1 MNATYYKYEV
11 LRIFRNRQ
19 NFMFSMILPVILYV
33 FIAGENRHEKIGAL
47 SLPTYFMAGL
57 IAFGGMGAT
66 MSGGARIAMEREL
79 GWTRQLR
86 ISPLS
91 ARSYFRGK
99 IMGCYITAACTIA
112 LLYVAGL
119 SLGVRMPVDRWLEMT
134 ALILISLIPF
144 AAVGIMLGHLVKADT
159 MGPIMGGGMSLLS
172 IFGGAFGPI
181 GGDNSLLRNIS
192 KFIPSYWSVQ
202 AGHVAIGGDAWGVR
216 GWVTVAAWSAL
227 FIYGATWAYRR
238 DTGKA

>member
-1 MNATYYKYEV
+1 MNTTYYKYEV

-19 NFMFSMILPVILYV
+19 NFVFSLILPTILYL
-33 FIAGENRHEKIGAL
+33 FIAGENRHEHYGEL

-66 MSGGARIAMEREL
+66 VSGGARIAVEREL

-86 ISPLS
+86 ISPLTPR
-91 ARSYFRGK
+91 AYFRGK
-99 IMGCYITAACTIA
+99 LMGSYITACCTIA
-112 LLYVAGL
+112 LLYLSGL
-119 SLGVRMPVDRWLEMT
+119 ILGVRMPIGRWVEMT
-134 ALILISLIPF
+134 LLILISLIPF
-144 AAVGIMLGHLVKADT
+144 AAVGIMLGHLVKSDA

-181 GGDNSLLRNIS
+181 GGDNSLIRNIS
-192 KFIPSYWSVQ
+192 KFIPSYWTVQ
-202 AGHVAIGGDAWGVR
+202 AGHVAIGANAWGVR

-227 FIYGATWAYRR
+227 FIGGAIWAYRR

>member
-1 MNATYYKYEV
+1 MNTTYYKYEI

-19 NFMFSMILPVILYV
+19 NFIFSLVLPTILYL
-33 FIAGENRHEKIGAL
+33 FIAGESGNGKYGN
-47 SLPTYFMAGL
+47 LPIATYLMAGL

-66 MSGGARIAMEREL
+66 VSGGARIAVEREL

-91 ARSYFRGK
+91 PRDYFRGK
-99 IMGCYITAACTIA
+99 ILGSYITASCTVA
-112 LLYVAGL
+112 LLYISGVI
-119 SLGVRMPVDRWLEMT
+119 LGVRMPIERWVEMT
-134 ALILISLIPF
+134 VLILISLIPF
-144 AAVGIMLGHLVKADT
+144 AAVGIMLGHLVKSDA

-181 GGDNSLLRNIS
+181 GGDNSLIRNIS
-192 KFIPSYWSVQ
+192 KFIPSYWTVQ
-202 AGHVAIGGDAWGVR
+202 AGRVAIGGNAWGAR

-227 FIYGATWAYRR
+227 FIGGAIWAYRR

>member
-19 NFMFSMILPVILYV
+19 TFVFSLLLPTLLYLI
-33 FIAGENRHEKIGAL
+33 IAGQNRDGSIAGL
-47 SLPTYFMAGL
+47 SWPTYMMAGM

-66 MSGGARIAMEREL
+66 VSGGARIAVEREL

-91 ARSYFRGK
+91 PRAYFRGK
-99 IMGCYITAACTIA
+99 VLGCYITAACTIV
-112 LLYVAGL
+112 LLYLVGGA
-119 SLGVRMPVDRWLEMT
+119 LGVRMPALRWLELT
-134 ALILISLIPF
+134 ALILVSLIPF
-144 AAVGIMLGHLVKADT
+144 AAVGIMLGHLVRADA

-172 IFGGAFGPI
+172 LFGGAFGPL
-181 GGDNSLLRNIS
+181 GGQHSVIQQLA
-192 KFIPSYWSVQ
+192 KFVPSYWTVQ
-202 AGHVAIGGDAWGVR
+202 AGHVAVGGNAWGLR

-227 FIYGATWAYRR
+227 FVYGAVWAYRR
-238 DTGKA
+238 DTGRA